1 MYVNLKESSLL
12 TLLKDVFYAIRHTSD
27 QNIYWAENLTSLV
40 NVIFCYPK
48 TLQQVPN

>member
-12 TLLKDVFYAIRHTSD
+12 ILQEDVFYVLRRTSD
-27 QNIYWAENLTSLV
+27 QNIHCSEDVTSRD
-40 NVIFCYPK
+40 NVIFCYTK

>member
-1 MYVNLKESSLL
+1 MNVNLKESSLL
-12 TLLKDVFYAIRHTSD
+12 ILQKDVFYVLRHTSD
-27 QNIYWAENLTSLV
+27 QNIYCAEDLTSLD